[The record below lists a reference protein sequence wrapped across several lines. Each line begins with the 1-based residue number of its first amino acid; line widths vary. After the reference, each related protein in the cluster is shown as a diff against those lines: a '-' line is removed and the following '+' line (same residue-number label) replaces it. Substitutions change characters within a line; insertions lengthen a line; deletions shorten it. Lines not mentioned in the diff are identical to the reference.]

1 MDQTETALH
10 TQNQAVAAAKPRMA
24 DRDSEIEIDLGE
36 LFLRLLDKWYI
47 IVVAALVGTL
57 ISGVWTYFFVTP
69 QYQATTKLYILNPDD
84 SAINIS
90 SLQLGSQ
97 LANDYT
103 YVFSNWHVHETVIE
117 QLGLKY
123 SYKQVGSMVKV
134 TNPSSTRL
142 LEITVTSPSPQEAQL
157 MANTYATVAREFIA
171 KVMKTVEPSVFQEAR
186 LPTAPSSPNK
196 TRNLILGFLIGAILA
211 VAVITVLFIS
221 DDKVRTADDITKL
234 LGLPTLGVVT
244 MQSGMSSEHNK
255 RTDKGAKA

>member
-1 MDQTETALH
+1 MDQTETALRA
-10 TQNQAVAAAKPRMA
+10 QNQAVTAARARTT
-24 DRDSEIEIDLGE
+24 DRDAEVEIDLGE

-47 IVVAALVGTL
+47 IVAAALVGTL

-69 QYQATTKLYILNPDD
+69 LYQTTTKLYILNPED

-103 YVFSNWHVHETVIE
+103 HVFTNWHVHEQVIE
-117 QLGLKY
+117 QAGLDY
-123 SYKQVGSMVKV
+123 SIKEIGNMVKV
-134 TNPSSTRL
+134 VNPANTRL

-157 MANTYATVAREFIA
+157 IANTYASVSREFIA

-186 LPTAPSSPNK
+186 LPGAPSSPSK
-196 TRNLILGFLIGAILA
+196 ARNLILGFLVGAVLA
-211 VAVITVLFIS
+211 VGVITVLFVM
-221 DDKVRTADDITKL
+221 DDKVRTSDDITKL

-244 MQSGMSSEHNK
+244 MQSGMTGEHK
-255 RTDKGAKA
+255 RTNDKGAHP